1 MWTDPKNSSDLR
13 TVFCCMNSRLLCLSL
28 PFCLLVPLRELIAS
42 SVSLGLFE
50 MHFSARGV
58 LNEVVYEEATLRGPT
73 PNLPFYVQ
81 L

>member
-13 TVFCCMNSRLLCLSL
+13 TVFCLSL
-28 PFCLLVPLRELIAS
+28 PFCFLVPLRELIAS

-50 MHFSARGV
+50 MHCSARGV
-58 LNEVVYEEATLRGPT
+58 LNEVVFEEATLRGPT

>member
-1 MWTDPKNSSDLR
+1 M
-13 TVFCCMNSRLLCLSL
+13 
-28 PFCLLVPLRELIAS
+28 IAS

-81 L
+81 LDRRGVPLVYTFYTDKLDFSTSFTS